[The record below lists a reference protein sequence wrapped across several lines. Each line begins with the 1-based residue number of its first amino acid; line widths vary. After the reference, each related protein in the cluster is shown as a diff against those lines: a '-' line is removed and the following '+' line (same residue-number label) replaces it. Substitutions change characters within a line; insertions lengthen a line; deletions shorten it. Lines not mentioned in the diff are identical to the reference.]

1 MLLTCGTGGGGMKLG
16 GNTGCSSACAKGP
29 VGVTG
34 TGPVG
39 VTGKGPVGIPSSMDP
54 DKLG

>member
-1 MLLTCGTGGGGMKLG
+1 MKLG
-16 GNTGCSSACAKGP
+16 GNVGCSSACATAVVGVTGTGP

-39 VTGKGPVGIPSSMDP
+39 VTGTGPVGTPSSMDP